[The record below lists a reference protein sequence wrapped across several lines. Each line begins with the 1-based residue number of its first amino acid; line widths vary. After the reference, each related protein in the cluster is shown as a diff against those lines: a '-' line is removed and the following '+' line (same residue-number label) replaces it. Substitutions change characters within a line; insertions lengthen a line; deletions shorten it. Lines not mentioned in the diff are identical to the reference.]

1 MSQPTYSVHVYN
13 PPLLEYLQAVE
24 FGDDEVVR
32 HLSWTLRISSGVSE
46 GIYKWMVEE

>member
-32 HLSWTLRISSGVSE
+32 HLRPLSQYCHRQYARVWFQ
-46 GIYKWMVEE
+46 